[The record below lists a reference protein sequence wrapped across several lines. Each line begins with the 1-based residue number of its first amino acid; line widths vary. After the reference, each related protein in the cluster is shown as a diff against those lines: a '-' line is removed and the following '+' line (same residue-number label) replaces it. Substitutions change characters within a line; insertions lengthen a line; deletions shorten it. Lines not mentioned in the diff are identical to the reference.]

1 MSRRSAIGTGVR
13 PPADDSMALIY
24 GEAPPP
30 PAASETVPDGS
41 PASQPVA
48 LAHLSV
54 RVDPGLLER
63 ARDLAY
69 WDRLTLVAIVEAGL
83 RAVVAD
89 YEAEHGALPQRPRSA
104 LRGKR
109 HSVSAKP

>member
-13 PPADDSMALIY
+13 PPAEDSMALIY
-24 GEAPPP
+24 GEAPA
-30 PAASETVPDGS
+30 PAAEPNPDSS
-41 PASQPVA
+41 PANQPAV

-54 RVDPGLLER
+54 RVDPDLLER

-83 RAVVAD
+83 RAVIAD
-89 YEAEHGALPQRPRSA
+89 YEADHGLLPARPRAVS
-104 LRGKR
+104 RGKR
-109 HSVSAKP
+109 RSLSEPG